1 MPGEARRHIVA
12 RQFQKVR
19 HGYLRLT
26 SRFMVVIR
34 SVAKGLGVV
43 AVIASLACLT
53 ALTVRFGFDH
63 GDYELRTID
72 RIITGV
78 QLSFSWLILLFNLAL
93 NFKET
98 VKDSRIVKWVVD
110 IAVLVTMFPLVYPHP
125 ESPWIPVLE
134 KILYNH
140 RFIYAILAHMRRWIF
155 HME

>member
-72 RIITGV
+72 RIITGCNIV
-78 QLSFSWLILLFNLAL
+78 FLVNILFNLAL

-98 VKDSRIVKWVVD
+98 VRI
-110 IAVLVTMFPLVYPHP
+110 A
-125 ESPWIPVLE
+125 
-134 KILYNH
+134 
-140 RFIYAILAHMRRWIF
+140 A
-155 HME
+155 